1 MRGRCMQPFMRRLL
15 IGLLFISCNNF
26 SKTNNASAQTIYSPV
41 SKSSL
46 VTAKPEIF
54 ETAFFE
60 GTQVNADGIHLSFY
74 SVDIGKINIESG
86 KIIASDPIVMR
97 DMKPFIQNFPTGQ
110 FPVHLAIAKIND
122 DERVAFSRIMFSD
135 KPVVKWEFA
144 LQNGQEPVSI
154 FGDTMYSYGVDG
166 GTGLFADE
174 KANEAFTELEA
185 KDDNLWQQ
193 VFIDEM
199 KKHSHM
205 TWEYALYNF
214 NGHNI
219 ATFSTGLGD
228 GHYATYVGYDDK
240 GNICRLL
247 TDFNLVGWW
256 QK

>member
-1 MRGRCMQPFMRRLL
+1 MRHLL

-26 SKTNNASAQTIYSPV
+26 YKTNNTSAQSIYSSV
-41 SKSSL
+41 FKSYQ

-54 ETAFFE
+54 ETAFFA
-60 GTQVNADGIHLSFY
+60 GTQVDVDSFHLSFY

-86 KIIASDPIVMR
+86 KIIASDPIEVR
-97 DMKPFIQNFPTGQ
+97 DMNPFVQDFPIGQ
-110 FPVHLAIAKIND
+110 FPVQLAIAKFSG
-122 DERVAFSRIMFSD
+122 DERVAFSRILFSD

-144 LQNGQEPVSI
+144 LQKGQEQASI
-154 FGDTMYSYGVDG
+154 FGDTMYGYGVDG

-174 KANEAFTELEA
+174 KANEAFTELEK
-185 KDDNLWQQ
+185 KDENLWQQ
-193 VFIDEM
+193 VFIHEM
-199 KKHSHM
+199 QKHSHM
-205 TWEYALYNF
+205 TWNYALYNF

-228 GHYATYVGYDDK
+228 GHYATYVGYDEK

>member
-1 MRGRCMQPFMRRLL
+1 MQPFMRRLL

-26 SKTNNASAQTIYSPV
+26 SKTNNASAQTIYSSV
-41 SKSSL
+41 SKSYS

-60 GTQVNADGIHLSFY
+60 GTQVNVDSFHLSFY

-144 LQNGQEPVSI
+144 
-154 FGDTMYSYGVDG
+154 
-166 GTGLFADE
+166 
-174 KANEAFTELEA
+174 
-185 KDDNLWQQ
+185 
-193 VFIDEM
+193 
-199 KKHSHM
+199 
-205 TWEYALYNF
+205 
-214 NGHNI
+214 
-219 ATFSTGLGD
+219 
-228 GHYATYVGYDDK
+228 
-240 GNICRLL
+240 
-247 TDFNLVGWW
+247 
-256 QK
+256 